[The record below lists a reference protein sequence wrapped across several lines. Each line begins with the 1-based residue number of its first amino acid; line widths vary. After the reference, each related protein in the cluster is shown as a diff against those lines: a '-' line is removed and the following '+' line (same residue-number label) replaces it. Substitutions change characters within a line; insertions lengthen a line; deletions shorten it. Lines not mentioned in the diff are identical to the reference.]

1 MDTLIVRSRNL
12 YTCTS
17 NTFDKNMEQK
27 LSKKKTKKTTFS
39 RYTFMCL
46 KDHNI
51 IIIIICS
58 YDRLLRSYILYT
70 TIISKFVFLKD
81 GYCLKPFNDNLQY
94 TS

>member
-1 MDTLIVRSRNL
+1 MDTLIVKSRNL

-17 NTFDKNMEQK
+17 NTFDKNMEHK
-27 LSKKKTKKTTFS
+27 LFLKKTFY
-39 RYTFMCL
+39 RNTFMCL